1 MRSRGKLLL
10 PFCAMLIRCSV
21 LVGAFAPFDRTIQGT
36 FLQRRSS
43 YHTLGMTNIFDAI
56 RNYFDPGQNN
66 EKADDEDLAAGT
78 SRVLTIPVDSI
89 KPGGLRLFL
98 MLHLMGMQNTPE
110 RGSWKPDQP
119 STEDYVLDFFYHD
132 QSAILSITLLEDKIT
147 IDRVGSTPSNSY
159 LMQETVI
166 LEGILNELDQCAFD
180 ENVQEQD
187 RLLILK
193 EPKDAIEKA
202 RDALAFG

>member
-1 MRSRGKLLL
+1 MRRETKLLL
-10 PFCAMLIRCSV
+10 PFFAALICWSGM
-21 LVGAFAPFDRTIQGT
+21 VGAFASFDQTKRTCIQRG
-36 FLQRRSS
+36 SS
-43 YHTLGMTNIFDAI
+43 HSTVLGMTNIFDAI
-56 RNYFDPGQNN
+56 RDYFDPGQNN
-66 EKADDEDLAAGT
+66 ENADDEELAAGT

-98 MLHLMGMQNTPE
+98 MLHLMGMQNTPD
-110 RGSWKPDQP
+110 RGSWKADQP
-119 STEDYVLDFFYHD
+119 STDDYVLDFFYRD
-132 QSAILSITLLEDKIT
+132 QSAILSISLLDDKIT

-166 LEGILNELDQCAFD
+166 IEGILSELHQCAFD
-180 ENVQEQD
+180 ESVEEQN